1 MRASIVTSLSI
12 PPKLLREAER
22 LAKREG
28 RTRSELMREALR
40 RYMADSRWRELQ
52 EFGRTQARK
61 LGITEADVERLVR
74 EERAERSRPEV

>member
-1 MRASIVTSLSI
+1 MTSLSI

>member
-1 MRASIVTSLSI
+1 MRASIATSLSI

>member
-1 MRASIVTSLSI
+1 MRTTKVTSLSL

-28 RTRSELMREALR
+28 RTKSELLREALR

-52 EFGRTQARK
+52 DFGRSRARR
-61 LGITEADVERLVR
+61 LAVEEADVERLVA
-74 EERAERSRPEV
+74 EYRAGR